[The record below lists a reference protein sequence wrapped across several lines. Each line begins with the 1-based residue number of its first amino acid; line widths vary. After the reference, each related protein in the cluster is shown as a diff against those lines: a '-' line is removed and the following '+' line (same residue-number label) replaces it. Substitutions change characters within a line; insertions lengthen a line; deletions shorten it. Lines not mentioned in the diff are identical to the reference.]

1 MSISIDQSY
10 SGVENTIVYLVSF
23 CPQGKQY
30 KQRRSQGIM
39 HINKFNFNGHQKFW
53 DKQSN

>member
-1 MSISIDQSY
+1 MSFFTDQSY

-23 CPQGKQY
+23 CQQPKQY

-39 HINKFNFNGHQKFW
+39 RTSKLNFNSSEKFW
-53 DKQSN
+53 NK